1 MEHFRAKVYQR
12 GSRRFWVLAVVLA
25 ALLGTVAFWGT
36 NKQALGLFHD
46 DGIYTVVG
54 KSLYQGE
61 GYRIISLPGAPSQTK
76 YPFLY
81 SYLLSWIWRL
91 DPNFPQNIAAF
102 KALNV
107 IALIAIFFLSL
118 VFYQRQCG
126 VFGIGAIVFSLLVC
140 ANPVIFTFTDYV
152 ISDLLFV
159 LLALA
164 ALTVAA
170 SDQET
175 PARMVTVLLLGIVT
189 GLACLTRLAAAPLVF
204 SGSLYCHSRRRWR
217 GLLCFVGII
226 ALFIGPWFLRTAHVP
241 QPAADSLFAYY
252 AKYDFTGA
260 GMSEFGASLRPH
272 WPVISGNARY
282 LVESLEMVYL
292 TPLLPGLNLFVFGL
306 TLIGMIK
313 SLHREELFHWSF
325 FLSSLALLLIWP
337 FHPGRYMAPLVPLL
351 ILFLFRGMK
360 AIEIWITS
368 SPWKSRSKNFV
379 AKLAWCPV
387 ALILVVIGV
396 WLSAF
401 VLVRN
406 DPSMRG
412 LYGNRVS
419 YGWAGYE
426 ESFAWIRGHVPP
438 DALLATAYDPMYY
451 LYTGRRAIRPALHR
465 PATYFYPYGQANPN
479 VGSVDEIRPQLDQI
493 KAKYLIVD
501 PLDGYAER
509 SATSRLFDELLLA
522 YGDKAKNVFTSS
534 DGKHKIY
541 ELSTD

>member
-1 MEHFRAKVYQR
+1 MEHSTTKVYQH
-12 GSRRFWVLAVVLA
+12 GSRQFWVVAAILA
-25 ALLGTVAFWGT
+25 ALLGTAAFWGT

-46 DGIYTVVG
+46 DGIYTVVA

-61 GYRIISLPGAPSQTK
+61 GYQIISLPGEPLETK

-81 SYLLSWIWRL
+81 SYVLSWIWWL
-91 DPNFPQNIAAF
+91 NPNFPQNIVAF

-159 LLALA
+159 VLALA

-175 PARMVTVLLLGIVT
+175 PARMLTVLLLGIVT
-189 GLACLTRLAAAPLVF
+189 GLACLTRLAAAPLVLA
-204 SGSLYCHSRRRWR
+204 GSVYCFTRRSWR
-217 GLLCFVGII
+217 VLVGFIGI
-226 ALFIGPWFLRTAHVP
+226 TALFTAPWFLWTAHIP
-241 QPAADSLFAYY
+241 QPAPDSLFAYY

-272 WPVISGNARY
+272 WPVVSGNARY
-282 LVESLEMVYL
+282 LVDSLEMLYL
-292 TPLLPGLNLFVFGL
+292 TPLLPGLNFFVFGL
-306 TLIGMIK
+306 TLVGMIK

-325 FLSSLALLLIWP
+325 FLSSMALLLIWP

-351 ILFLFRGMK
+351 VLFLFRGMRMV
-360 AIEIWITS
+360 EIWITTS
-368 SPWKSRSKNFV
+368 LWESWSKNFL
-379 AKLAWCPV
+379 AKLAWCPA
-387 ALILVVIGV
+387 ALILIVIGV
-396 WLSAF
+396 WLSGF

-406 DPSMRG
+406 DQSTRG
-412 LYGNRVS
+412 LYGNRVP
-419 YGWAGYE
+419 YGWAGFE
-426 ESFAWIRGHVPP
+426 ESFAWIRAHVPP

-465 PATYFYPYGQANPN
+465 PATYFYPYGRAKPN
-479 VGSVDEIRPQLDQI
+479 VGSVDEIRPQLDQL
-493 KAKYLIVD
+493 KAKYLIID

-509 SATSRLFDELLLA
+509 SATSRLFEQLVLA

-534 DGKHKIY
+534 DGKHRIY
-541 ELSTD
+541 ALSHD

>member
-1 MEHFRAKVYQR
+1 MEHSTAKVYQR
-12 GSRRFWVLAVVLA
+12 GSRQFWVVAALLA
-25 ALLGTVAFWGT
+25 ALLGTAAFWGT

-46 DGIYTVVG
+46 DGIYTVVA

-61 GYRIISLPGAPSQTK
+61 GYQIISLPGEPLETK

-81 SYLLSWIWRL
+81 SYVLSWIWWL
-91 DPNFPQNIAAF
+91 NPNFPQNIVAF

-140 ANPVIFTFTDYV
+140 ATPVIFTFTDYV

-175 PARMVTVLLLGIVT
+175 PARMVTVLLLGIIT
-189 GLACLTRLAAAPLVF
+189 GLACLTRLAAAPLVLA
-204 SGSLYCHSRRRWR
+204 GSVYCFTRRSWR
-217 GLLCFVGII
+217 VLVGFIGI
-226 ALFIGPWFLRTAHVP
+226 TALFTAPWFLWTAHVP
-241 QPAADSLFAYY
+241 QPAPDSLFAYY

-272 WPVISGNARY
+272 WPVVSGNARY
-282 LVESLEMVYL
+282 LVDSLEMLYL
-292 TPLLPGLNLFVFGL
+292 TPLLPGLNFFVFGL
-306 TLIGMIK
+306 TLVGMIK

-325 FLSSLALLLIWP
+325 FLSSMALLLIWP

-351 ILFLFRGMK
+351 VLFLFRGMR
-360 AIEIWITS
+360 IVEIWITR
-368 SPWKSRSKNFV
+368 SRWESWSKNVV
-379 AKLAWCPV
+379 AKLAWCPTV
-387 ALILVVIGV
+387 LILIVIGV
-396 WLSAF
+396 WLSGL

-406 DPSMRG
+406 DQSTRG
-412 LYGNRVS
+412 LYGNRVP
-419 YGWAGYE
+419 YGWAGFE
-426 ESFAWIRGHVPP
+426 ESFAWIRAHVPP

-465 PATYFYPYGQANPN
+465 PATYFYPYARAKPN
-479 VGSVDEIRPQLDQI
+479 VGSVDEIRPQLDQL
-493 KAKYLIVD
+493 KANYLIID

-509 SATSRLFDELLLA
+509 SATLRLFEQLVLA
-522 YGDKAKNVFTSS
+522 YGDEAKNVFTSS
-534 DGKHKIY
+534 DGKHRIY
-541 ELSTD
+541 ALSHD